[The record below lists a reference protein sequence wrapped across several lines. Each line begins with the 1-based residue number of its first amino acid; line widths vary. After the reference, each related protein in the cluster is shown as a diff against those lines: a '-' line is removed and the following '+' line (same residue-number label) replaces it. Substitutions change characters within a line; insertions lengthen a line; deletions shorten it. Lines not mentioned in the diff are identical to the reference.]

1 MNIRLKF
8 KEYLCEFDS
17 AIQLYKFTTRYSGE
31 PKKKNINPKINRNLI

>member
-31 PKKKNINPKINRNLI
+31 PKKNK